1 MSTFIIFV
9 NWTDQGIQAIK
20 ESPSRLDGFKHAAE
34 SMGCQ
39 VKAFY
44 LVAGEYDM
52 IVVLEAPDG
61 EPAVKLSLATNA
73 KGSVRTKTLQAFA
86 EDEYRGIIAGL
97 P

>member
-9 NWTDQGIQAIK
+9 NWTDQGIHAVK
-20 ESPSRLDGFKHAAE
+20 DSPARLDAFKQAAK

-61 EPAVKLSLATNA
+61 ETAVKLSLATSA
-73 KGSVRTKTLQAFA
+73 KGSVRTKTLQAFD
-86 EDEYRGIIAGL
+86 EDEYKGIIAGL
-97 P
+97 S